1 MSDFYIEKFSLR
13 KLKSKFDEK
22 VYAIPQI
29 QRSYVWRKDGVCKL
43 MDSIFK
49 NYPIGIALVWETKTS
64 KAFEIR
70 PNTKTIIPQYNRK
83 ASIAEVVIDGQQR
96 LSTIYGVFNG
106 IEPSKD
112 VNSRINFNNL
122 YFDTDKTSED
132 RFVFKKNLSEQDKN
146 LVNLTELLN
155 TQPSLFRKRQNL
167 KGNKAKEAEYCYH
180 TFLNYKFN
188 ILKFKGFD
196 FGQAREVFIRVN
208 TAGMRLRRADEL
220 FALATTVRLRD
231 HVEDAKRGLNW
242 GFNEIS
248 DDALQSTVALYYGA
262 KRIGGKEFKQILN
275 DVLKKNPK
283 ESDFLQEWKKIEDGY
298 KLCLDFL
305 ASEFLIK
312 NLKELPISNMFSML
326 SFFFALNGKKATP
339 LQLKQV
345 RKWFWHT
352 CLNKRY
358 SGSEFNR
365 NIPEDVKFFRALANG
380 KNVRYNIDK
389 KVNVFDFMRFDY
401 RDNGAVTAAYYLML
415 KKKNPL
421 YLDNGRPMLLDN
433 IKATANKKHRHHIF
447 PKALLEANGLKDKW
461 INCITNICFLDAYKN
476 ISIGSSLPKT
486 YLTRFKDLKH
496 FKKTLTSYLIP
507 TDNSSPVWA
516 TKVSDGFLD
525 FINLRIGIITSEIE
539 KLAGAELFEKF
550 DGLKRFS

>member
-1 MSDFYIEKFSLR
+1 MSDFYIEEFNLR
-13 KLKSKFDEK
+13 KLKAKFDEK
-22 VYAIPQI
+22 IYAIPQI
-29 QRSYVWRKDGVCKL
+29 QRSYVWKKDSVCKL

-70 PNTKTIIPQYNRK
+70 PNTKTIIPQYNKK
-83 ASIAEVVIDGQQR
+83 ASVAEVIIDGQQR
-96 LSTIYGVFNG
+96 LSTIYGVMNG

-112 VNSRINFNNL
+112 VNSRINFNDL
-122 YFDTDKTSED
+122 YFDTDKTSET
-132 RFVFKKNLSEQDKN
+132 RFIFRKSLTEHDKS
-146 LVNLTELLN
+146 LVNLTDLLN
-155 TQPSLFRKRQNL
+155 TQPSAFAKRQKL
-167 KGNKAKEAEYCYH
+167 KKYQAKEVENCY
-180 TFLNYKFN
+180 TNFLNYKFN
-188 ILKFKGFD
+188 ILKFTGFD
-196 FGQAREVFIRVN
+196 FEHAREVFIRVN
-208 TAGMRLRRADEL
+208 SAGMRLKRADEL
-220 FALATTVRLRD
+220 FALASSVHLRD
-231 HVEDAKRGLNW
+231 HVEDTKRGLNW
-242 GFNEIS
+242 GFSEIS
-248 DDALQSTVALYYGA
+248 DDAIQNTVALYYGA
-262 KRIGGKEFKQILN
+262 ERIGGVGFKPFLN
-275 DVLKKNPK
+275 EVLKKNTK
-283 ESDFLQEWKKIEDGY
+283 ESDFLHEWKKIENGY

-326 SFFFALNGKKATP
+326 SFFFALNCKKATP

-365 NIPEDVKFFRALANG
+365 NIPEDVKFFRSLANG
-380 KNVRYNIDK
+380 KSVRYNIDK
-389 KVNVFDFMRFDY
+389 KVNVYDFMRSDY
-401 RDNGAVTAAYYLML
+401 RDNGAVTVAYYLML
-415 KKKNPL
+415 KRKNPL

-433 IKATANKKHRHHIF
+433 ITSTANKKHRHHIF
-447 PKALLEANGLKDKW
+447 PKALLEANGLKAQW

-496 FKKTLTSYLIP
+496 FKKALTSYLIP
-507 TDNSSPVWA
+507 IDNNSPVWA
-516 TKVSDGFLD
+516 TKVGDGFLD

-539 KLAGAELFEKF
+539 KIAGAELFEKF
-550 DGLKRFS
+550 DGLKRL

>member
-1 MSDFYIEKFSLR
+1 MSNFYIEQFTLR
-13 KLKSKFDEK
+13 KLKAKFDEK

-29 QRSYVWRKDGVCKL
+29 QRSYVWRKDSVCKL
-43 MDSIFK
+43 LDSIFK

-83 ASIAEVVIDGQQR
+83 ARVAEVVIDGQQR
-96 LSTIYGVFNG
+96 LSTIYGVLNG

-112 VNSRINFNNL
+112 VNSRINFGDL
-122 YFDTDKTSED
+122 YFDTDKTSEN
-132 RFVFKKNLSEQDKN
+132 RFVFRRSLSEHDKS
-146 LVNLTELLN
+146 LVNLTDLLN
-155 TQPSLFRKRQNL
+155 TPPITFAKRQKL
-167 KGNKAKEAEYCYH
+167 KKYQTTEVENCYKS
-180 TFLNYKFN
+180 FLNYKFN
-188 ILKFKGFD
+188 ILKFTGFD
-196 FGQAREVFIRVN
+196 FEHAREVFIRVN
-208 TAGMRLRRADEL
+208 SAGMRLKRADEL
-220 FALATTVRLRD
+220 FALASNVHLRD
-231 HVEDAKRGLNW
+231 HVEDTKRGLNW

-248 DDALQSTVALYYGA
+248 DDALQNAVALYYGA
-262 KRIGGKEFKQILN
+262 ERIGGIGFKPFLNEVLNKNTKET
-275 DVLKKNPK
+275 
-283 ESDFLQEWKKIEDGY
+283 DFLQEWKKIENGY

-326 SFFFALNGKKATP
+326 SFFFALNCKKATP
-339 LQLKQV
+339 LQLKQI

-365 NIPEDVKFFRALANG
+365 NIPEDVKFFKSLANG
-380 KNVRYNIDK
+380 KSVRYDIDK
-389 KVNVFDFMRFDY
+389 KVNVYDFMRSDY
-401 RDNGAVTAAYYLML
+401 RDNGAVTIAYYLML
-415 KKKNPL
+415 KRKNPL

-433 IKATANKKHRHHIF
+433 ITSTANKKHRHHIF
-447 PKALLEANGLKDKW
+447 PKALLEANGLKPQW
-461 INCITNICFLDAYKN
+461 INCIINICFLDAYKN

-486 YLTRFKDLKH
+486 YLTRFKDLNH
-496 FKKTLTSYLIP
+496 FKKALSSYLIP

-516 TKVSDGFLD
+516 TKVDAGFLD
-525 FINLRIGIITSEIE
+525 FINLRIGIIIFEIE

-550 DGLKRFS
+550 DGLKRL

>member
-1 MSDFYIEKFSLR
+1 MSDFYIAEYSLR
-13 KLKSKFDEK
+13 KLKVKFDEK
-22 VYAIPQI
+22 VFAIPQI
-29 QRSYVWRKDGVCKL
+29 QRSYVWKKDSISKL

-70 PNTKTIIPQYNRK
+70 PNTKTIIPQYNKK
-83 ASIAEVVIDGQQR
+83 ASVAEVIIDGQQR
-96 LSTIYGVFNG
+96 LSTLYGVLNG
-106 IEPSKD
+106 IEPRKD
-112 VNSRINFNNL
+112 VNSRINFNEL
-122 YFDTDKTSED
+122 YFDTNKTSEA
-132 RFVFKKNLSEQDKN
+132 RFVFRKGLTEQDKS

-155 TQPSLFRKRQNL
+155 TQPSLFSKRQKL
-167 KGNKAKEAEYCYH
+167 KGNRAKEAEYCYH

-188 ILKFKGFD
+188 ILRFTGFD
-196 FGQAREVFIRVN
+196 FEHAREVFIRVN

-220 FALATTVRLRD
+220 FALATTVHLRD
-231 HVEDAKRGLNW
+231 HVEDTKRGLW

-248 DDALQSTVALYYGA
+248 DDALQTTVALYYGA

-275 DVLKKNPK
+275 DVLKKNTK
-283 ESDFLQEWKKIEDGY
+283 ESDFLYEWKKIEDGY

-305 ASEFLIK
+305 ASEFLIR
-312 NLKELPISNMFSML
+312 NLKELPISNIFSML

-339 LQLKQV
+339 LQLKQL

-365 NIPEDVKFFRALANG
+365 NIPEDVKLFRSLANG

-389 KVNVFDFMRFDY
+389 KVNVYDFMRSDY
-401 RDNGAVTAAYYLML
+401 RDNSAVTIAYYLML
-415 KKKNPL
+415 KRKNPL
-421 YLDNGRPMLLDN
+421 YLDNGRPMVLDN
-433 IKATANKKHRHHIF
+433 INAPANKKHRHHIF
-447 PKALLEANGLKDKW
+447 PKALLEANGMKDQW
-461 INCITNICFLDAYKN
+461 VNCITNICFLDAYKN
-476 ISIGSSLPKT
+476 IAIGSLLPKT

-496 FKKTLTSYLIP
+496 FKRALTSYLIP
-507 TDNSSPVWA
+507 TENSSPVWT
-516 TKVSDGFLD
+516 TKVGDGFLG

-550 DGLKRFS
+550 DGLKRF